1 MDPKNHQPANLFIYH
16 ILPRSDW
23 AKAQASGIY
32 EPESLT
38 TEGFIHCS
46 LSDQVIRVANAYYA
60 GQKDLLLLRID
71 MGKLVHEV
79 RYEDLLDEG
88 ECFPHIYGGL
98 NLSAVTAI
106 CPLGSDQQG
115 KFIMPEETAWKTLE
129 SDK

>member
-1 MDPKNHQPANLFIYH
+1 MDPKNHQPANLFMYH

-60 GQKDLLLLRID
+60 RQKDLLLLRID
-71 MGKLVHEV
+71 MGNGIKL
-79 RYEDLLDEG
+79 
-88 ECFPHIYGGL
+88 GL
-98 NLSAVTAI
+98 GYYTKLEAIKVLKALTMYVDSTKPQLPKTYLIPGLATSANLFI
-106 CPLGSDQQG
+106 PPGS
-115 KFIMPEETAWKTLE
+115 
-129 SDK
+129 